1 VIELELVD
9 LTARPIPEER
19 RRRMR
24 EDLEARVRQD
34 IEAHGK
40 QQVPAPVV
48 VDMPSVE
55 HHVRLKEKAGH
66 RVLEIGIGQP
76 EAMAI
81 GPALQGARQPR
92 PMTHDL
98 IGDLLRV
105 LDDVSVLR
113 VVITKLEQET
123 TPPPP
128 TTRTPTTAPPGTF
141 FAELEL
147 QHREQLIKVDC
158 RPSDGIAVAV
168 RLGLPIIAAD
178 ALEPVLVTA

>member
-1 VIELELVD
+1 VIALELVD

-24 EDLEARVRQD
+24 EDLEARVRED
-34 IEAHGK
+34 IEALGK
-40 QQVPAPVV
+40 QQIPAPVV
-48 VDMPSVE
+48 VDVPSVE
-55 HHVRLKEKAGH
+55 HRVRLKEKAGD
-66 RVLEIGIGQP
+66 RVLEIWIGEP

-81 GPALQGARQPR
+81 GLALQGERQPR

-113 VVITKLEQET
+113 VVISRLEQET

-128 TTRTPTTAPPGTF
+128 ATRTSTMAPKGTF

-147 QHREQLIKVDC
+147 QHRERLIKVDC

-168 RLGLPIIAAD
+168 RLGIPILAAP
-178 ALEPVLVTA
+178 ALDPEFKAA

>member
-1 VIELELVD
+1 VIELGLVD

-19 RRRMR
+19 RRRIR
-24 EDLEARVRQD
+24 EDLEVRVRQD
-34 IEAHGK
+34 NEALGK

-48 VDMPSVE
+48 VDMPSLE
-55 HHVRLKEKAGH
+55 HRVRLKEKAGD
-66 RVLEIGIGQP
+66 RVLEISIGQP

-81 GPALQGARQPR
+81 GLALQGERQPR

-113 VVITKLEQET
+113 VVISKLEQET

-128 TTRTPTTAPPGTF
+128 TTRTPTMAPTGTF

-147 QHREQLIKVDC
+147 QHRERLIKVDC
-158 RPSDGIAVAV
+158 RPSDGIALAV
-168 RLGLPIIAAD
+168 RLGIPILAAR
-178 ALEPVLVTA
+178 ALDPEFKVA

>member
-34 IEAHGK
+34 TEALGK

-48 VDMPSVE
+48 VDTPSVE
-55 HHVRLKEKAGH
+55 HRVSLKEKDGD
-66 RVLEIGIGQP
+66 RVLEMSIGEP

-81 GPALQGARQPR
+81 GLALQGKRQPR

-98 IGDLLRV
+98 IRDLLRV

-113 VVITKLEQET
+113 VVIRKLEQQT

-128 TTRTPTTAPPGTF
+128 TTGTPTMPPTGTF

-168 RLGLPIIAAD
+168 RLGLPITAAD
-178 ALEPVLVTA
+178 TLEPVFVTV